1 MLRVQ
6 LFVNY
11 SSANFIEDFRAAPIA
26 SLAFPPVF
34 MRVFS
39 GFVANLKTRRCSGRR
54 TISKASEVWQAL
66 FDKRLHALFLV
77 LCREGAVE
85 QTTFILDTIGQ

>member
-1 MLRVQ
+1 MLRIQ
-6 LFVNY
+6 LSVNY
-11 SSANFIEDFRAAPIA
+11 SPANFFEDFRAELIA

-39 GFVANLKTRRCSGRR
+39 GLVANLKTRRCSGRR

-77 LCREGAVE
+77 LGSEGAVE
-85 QTTFILDTIGQ
+85 QATFVLDTIGQ